1 MAPSRLQIIFGRWGL
16 PPDEI
21 AWAIFG
27 FGLACVLASFAS
39 RDLLESAKRAT
50 RARFLAGAGVAAA
63 FLTLGYAAHYLRGGA
78 RIIDATTYV
87 LQAKALAHGHFA
99 WHEPWPSASFRGRF
113 LLFHDDR
120 IAGIFPPG
128 WPLLLSIGFV
138 LGSPMLVGIA
148 LAAALAI
155 ATYYLAYEA
164 NPDELS
170 REPVARLAA
179 LLSIACAALRYHTAD
194 PMSHAATALAV
205 TIALVCAMRGT
216 SKSVVV
222 AGLAVGYVLCTR
234 PISTIP
240 ISIVSVFL
248 LRRAGARK
256 LGAFAIALLPGL
268 AILLL
273 AQHAATGSFFESTQ
287 RAYYATSD
295 GPPGCF
301 RYGFGDGIGCIHEHG
316 DFVRARLAHGFGL
329 LAALGTT
336 IRRLH
341 IHLSDALVAWPL
353 FFLVLPSCF
362 SAARK
367 SPALRVMW
375 TLVLLQIL
383 AYVPFYFDGDY
394 PGGGARF
401 YADILPVEHAAI
413 AISLAAFVN
422 RSTSFVGLVAIAF
435 GVHGAFDHMA
445 LANRDGGR
453 PMFEPE
459 RLTDA
464 HVESGLLFI
473 DTDHGFALAHDP
485 GVTDPK
491 HGLVVARLRND
502 NHDRLLFERLGR
514 PTTWAYRFGDGTQPT
529 LLPFTPPN
537 ADVAGRELWRFESE
551 AEWPPLAQHGAWAE
565 PIYATGARQNCPS
578 GGQVLAVHPTPDGDV
593 TIALPIPHAGSWTVR
608 PVVFS
613 RPGDGEIRIT
623 IDGISW
629 SQKRDRSDPNTQ
641 SVCLELAAQTGD
653 FPEGERPLVLHA
665 SGGPVALDR
674 VELLPH

>member
-1 MAPSRLQIIFGRWGL
+1 LAPSRLQIILGRWGL
-16 PPDEI
+16 PPDDV
-21 AWAIFG
+21 AWAIFA
-27 FGLACVLASFAS
+27 FGVACVLASLAS
-39 RDLLESAKRAT
+39 RDLLESAKKAS
-50 RARFLAGAGVAAA
+50 RARFLAGVGVAAA

-120 IAGIFPPG
+120 LAGIFPPG
-128 WPLLLSIGFV
+128 WPLLLSVGFI

-155 ATYYLAYEA
+155 ATYFLALEA
-164 NPDELS
+164 NPDEAT
-170 REPVARLAA
+170 REPVARFAA

-194 PMSHAATALAV
+194 PMSHAATALAI
-205 TIALVCAMRGT
+205 TIALVCAMRAT
-216 SKSVVV
+216 NKSVII

-240 ISIVSVFL
+240 ILLVAVFL
-248 LRRAGARK
+248 SRRAGARK
-256 LGAFAIALLPGL
+256 LASFTLAMLPGL
-268 AILLL
+268 AILLV
-273 AQHAATGSFFESTQ
+273 AQQASTGHVFESMQ

-295 GPPGCF
+295 GPPNCF
-301 RYGFGDGIGCIHEHG
+301 RYGFGDGVGCVHEHG
-316 DFVRARLAHGFGL
+316 DFVHARLEHGFGL
-329 LAALGTT
+329 LPALGTT

-341 IHLSDALVAWPL
+341 THLSDALVAWPL
-353 FFLVLPSCF
+353 LFLVVPACF

-367 SPALRVMW
+367 SPALRTMW
-375 TLVLLQIL
+375 TLVLLQVL

-401 YADILPVEHAAI
+401 YADILPIEHAAI
-413 AISLAAFVN
+413 AISLAAFAH
-422 RSTSFVGLVAIAF
+422 RSTAFIGLVAIAF
-435 GVHGAFDHMA
+435 GVHGAFDHTA
-445 LANRDGGR
+445 LADRDGAR

-464 HVESGLLFI
+464 HVESGLVFI

-491 HGLVVARLRND
+491 RGIVFARLRND

-514 PTTWAYRFGDGTQPT
+514 PTTWAYRFGNGTQPT
-529 LLPFTPPN
+529 LLPFTPPSG
-537 ADVAGRELWRFESE
+537 DVASRELWRFESE
-551 AEWPPLAQHGAWAE
+551 VDWPPLAQEGAWAE
-565 PIYATGARQNCPS
+565 PVWATGVRQNCPS
-578 GGQVLAVHPTPDGDV
+578 AGQVLVVHPAPEGDV
-593 TIALPIPHAGSWTVR
+593 TIAVPFPRAGSWMVR

-613 RPGDGEIRIT
+613 RPGDGELRLT
-623 IDGISW
+623 IDGLSW
-629 SQKRDRSDPNTQ
+629 AHKPDRSDPNEP
-641 SVCLELAAQTGD
+641 VCAELAGQIAD

>member
-1 MAPSRLQIIFGRWGL
+1 LPSRLQIIFGRWGL
-16 PPDEI
+16 PPDDV
-21 AWAIFG
+21 AWAVFA

-39 RDLLESAKRAT
+39 RDLLESAKNAT

-78 RIIDATTYV
+78 RIVDATTYV
-87 LQAKALAHGHFA
+87 LQAKALAHGHLA

-113 LLFHDDR
+113 LLFEDGHL
-120 IAGIFPPG
+120 AGIFPPG
-128 WPLLLSIGFV
+128 WPLLLSIGFI

-155 ATYYLAYEA
+155 ATYYLALEA
-164 NPDELS
+164 NPDEHT
-170 REPVARLAA
+170 REPVARFAA

-205 TIALVCAMRGT
+205 TIALVCAMRAT
-216 SKSVVV
+216 SKSVFI

-240 ISIVSVFL
+240 ILLVAIFL

-256 LGAFAIALLPGL
+256 LVAFTLAMLPGL
-268 AILLL
+268 AILLV

-295 GPPGCF
+295 GPPDCF
-301 RYGFGDGIGCIHEHG
+301 RYGFGDGIGCVHEHG

-329 LAALGTT
+329 LPALGTT

-341 IHLSDALVAWPL
+341 KHLSDALVAWPL
-353 FFLVLPSCF
+353 FFAALPACF
-362 SAARK
+362 TAARK
-367 SPALRVMW
+367 SPALRTMW

-394 PGGGARF
+394 PGAGARF
-401 YADILPVEHAAI
+401 YADILPIEHAAI
-413 AISLAAFVN
+413 AISLAAFAS
-422 RSTSFVGLVAIAF
+422 RSTALIGLVAIAF
-435 GVHGAFDHMA
+435 GVHGAFDHLS
-445 LANRDGGR
+445 LADRDGGR

-464 HVESGLLFI
+464 HVEAGLLFI

-491 HGLVVARLRND
+491 RGLVVARLRND

-514 PTTWAYRFGDGTQPT
+514 PTTWAYRFGVGSQPT

-551 AEWPPLAQHGAWAE
+551 VDWPPLAQQGAWAE
-565 PIYATGARQNCPS
+565 PIYATGTRQNCPS
-578 GGQVLAVHPTPDGDV
+578 AGQVLAVHPAPEGEV
-593 TIALPIPHAGSWTVR
+593 TIALPIPRAGSWTVR
-608 PVVFS
+608 PVVLS
-613 RPGDGEIRIT
+613 RPGDGEVRIT
-623 IDGISW
+623 IDGLSW
-629 SQKRDRSDPNTQ
+629 SQKRDRSDPNDQPTC
-641 SVCLELAAQTGD
+641 VELASQTAD
-653 FPEGERPLVLHA
+653 FPEGERPVVLHA

-674 VELLPH
+674 VEITPH

>member
-16 PPDEI
+16 PPDDV
-21 AWAIFG
+21 AWAAFA

-50 RARFLAGAGVAAA
+50 RTRFLAGAGIAAA

-113 LLFHDDR
+113 LLSHDDR

-128 WPLLLSIGFV
+128 WPLLLSIGFI
-138 LGSPMLVGIA
+138 LGSPMLIGIA

-155 ATYYLAYEA
+155 ATYFLAREA
-164 NPDELS
+164 NPDETT
-170 REPVARLAA
+170 REPVARFAA

-194 PMSHAATALAV
+194 PMSHAATALAI
-205 TIALVCAMRGT
+205 TIALVCVMRNT
-216 SKSVVV
+216 NRSVIG

-240 ISIVSVFL
+240 IFLVALFL
-248 LRRAGARK
+248 LRAAGTRK
-256 LGAFAIALLPGL
+256 LAAFAIAILPGL
-268 AILLL
+268 AILVV

-301 RYGFGDGIGCIHEHG
+301 RYGFGEGIGCVHEHG
-316 DFVRARLAHGFGL
+316 DFVHARLAHGFGL
-329 LAALGTT
+329 VAALGTT

-341 IHLSDALVAWPL
+341 THLSDALVAWPL
-353 FFLVLPSCF
+353 FLLVIPPCF

-367 SPALRVMW
+367 SRPLRVMW
-375 TLVLLQIL
+375 MLVLLQVL
-383 AYVPFYFDGDY
+383 AYAPFYFDGDY

-401 YADILPVEHAAI
+401 YADILPIEHAAI
-413 AISLAAFVN
+413 AISLAAFAH
-422 RSTSFVGLVAIAF
+422 RSTAFVGLVAIAF
-435 GVHGAFDHMA
+435 GVHGAFDHLA
-445 LANRDGGR
+445 LADRDGGR

-464 HVESGLLFI
+464 HVDSGLVFI
-473 DTDHGFALAHDP
+473 DTDHGFDLAHDP

-491 HGLVVARLRND
+491 RGIVFARLRND

-514 PTTWAYRFGDGTQPT
+514 PTSWAYRFGNGAPT
-529 LLPFTPPN
+529 LLPYTPPS

-551 AEWPPLAQHGAWAE
+551 VDWPPLAQRGAWAE
-565 PIYATGARQNCPS
+565 PIYATGVRQNCPS
-578 GGQVLAVHPTPDGDV
+578 AGQALVVHPAPEGDV
-593 TIALPIPHAGSWTVR
+593 TIAVPFPHAGSWTVR

-613 RPGDGEIRIT
+613 RPGDGEIRLT
-623 IDGISW
+623 IEGLSW
-629 SQKRDRSDPNTQ
+629 SRKPERSDPNNP
-641 SVCLELAAQTGD
+641 VCIELAGQIAD
-653 FPEGERPLVLHA
+653 FPEGDHPLVLHT
-665 SGGPVALDR
+665 SSGPVALDR